1 MLKAVREYA
10 LLLPESLV
18 PAGANDCVKE
28 DRATNATD
36 RGMADAVKAANMVVC
51 SLIFIAHSLGGECW
65 GLVEEFQGT
74 LVLAF
79 SGRFKY
85 IP

>member
-1 MLKAVREYA
+1 M
-10 LLLPESLV
+10 

-65 GLVEEFQGT
+65 CLVGE
-74 LVLAF
+74 VLGNF
-79 SGRFKY
+79 CVGF
-85 IP
+85 